1 MKKKMKFNTKAIH
14 GGQILDPAYGSVMT
28 PIYQTSTYAQTSPG
42 KHKGYEYSRT
52 HNPTRTNFEQ
62 SIASLENGNHGLAF
76 SSGLAAIDAILK
88 TLNPGDEI
96 ISTND
101 LYGGS
106 YRLFRTIF
114 EKYDL
119 KFHFV
124 NMEDLKS
131 VEEKINSNTKLIWA
145 ETPTNPMM
153 NVVDIKSMS
162 MLSKKNNILLC
173 VDNTFATPF
182 IQRPLDLGAN
192 IVMHSATKYIAGHS
206 DVVIGAIVVND
217 SILKEKLSFIQNA
230 SGATPGPMDC
240 FLTLRGIKTL
250 HLRMQRH
257 SENAEK
263 IAIFLKNHK
272 KVSKVYWAGFKDH
285 KNYEIAKNQMD
296 AFGGMVSFIPADNT
310 FESAKKIAENLNLFT
325 LAESLGGVESLCCH
339 PSSMTHASIPPEER
353 KKSGLVESLLRLSV
367 GVEDVDDLIDD
378 LNQAIG

>member
-1 MKKKMKFNTKAIH
+1 
-14 GGQILDPAYGSVMT
+14 
-28 PIYQTSTYAQTSPG
+28 
-42 KHKGYEYSRT
+42 
-52 HNPTRTNFEQ
+52 
-62 SIASLENGNHGLAF
+62 
-76 SSGLAAIDAILK
+76 
-88 TLNPGDEI
+88 
-96 ISTND
+96 
-101 LYGGS
+101 
-106 YRLFRTIF
+106 
-114 EKYDL
+114 
-119 KFHFV
+119 
-124 NMEDLKS
+124 MEDLKS

-162 MLSKKNNILLC
+162 ILSKKNNILLC

-217 SILKEKLSFIQNA
+217 SILNEKLSFIQNA

>member
-162 MLSKKNNILLC
+162 TLSKKNNILLC

-217 SILKEKLSFIQNA
+217 SILNEKLSFIQNA

-263 IAIFLKNHK
+263 IAMFLKNHK
-272 KVSKVYWAGFKDH
+272 KVQKVYWAGFKDH

>member
-1 MKKKMKFNTKAIH
+1 MKFNTKAIH

-162 MLSKKNNILLC
+162 TLSKKNNILLC

-263 IAIFLKNHK
+263 IAMFLKNHK

-296 AFGGMVSFIPADNT
+296 SFGGMVSFIPADNT
-310 FESAKKIAENLNLFT
+310 FKSAKKIAENLNLFT

>member
-217 SILKEKLSFIQNA
+217 SILNEKLSFIQNA

-240 FLTLRGIKTL
+240 FLALRGIKTL

>member
-162 MLSKKNNILLC
+162 ILSKKNNILLC

-217 SILKEKLSFIQNA
+217 SILNEKLSFIQNA

-263 IAIFLKNHK
+263 IATFLKNHK

>member
-124 NMEDLKS
+124 NMEDIKS

-162 MLSKKNNILLC
+162 ILSKKNNILLC

-263 IAIFLKNHK
+263 IAMFLKNHK

>member
-28 PIYQTSTYAQTSPG
+28 PIYQTSTYAQSSPG

-52 HNPTRTNFEQ
+52 HNPTRTNFERA
-62 SIASLENGNHGLAF
+62 IASLENAEHGLAF
-76 SSGLAAIDAILK
+76 ASGLAAIDAIIK
-88 TLNPGDEI
+88 TLSPGDEI

-106 YRLFRTIF
+106 YRLFKQIF
-114 EKYDL
+114 EKYEL

-124 NMEDLKS
+124 NMEDLTS
-131 VEEKINSNTKLIWA
+131 VEEKINSKTKLIWV

-162 MLSKKNNILLC
+162 TLAKKNNILLC
-173 VDNTFATPF
+173 VDNTFATPY
-182 IQRPLDLGAN
+182 IQRPLDLGAD

-217 SILKEKLSFIQNA
+217 SILNEKLSFIQNA

-263 IAIFLKNHK
+263 IAMFLKNHK

-285 KNYEIAKNQMD
+285 KNYSIAKNQMNG
-296 AFGGMVSFIPADNT
+296 FGGMVSFIPADDT
-310 FESAKKIAENLNLFT
+310 YETSKKIAENLKLFT

-339 PSSMTHASIPPEER
+339 PASMTHASIPPEER

-367 GVEDVDDLIDD
+367 GIEDVDDLIDD
-378 LNQAIG
+378 LNNAIG

>member
-124 NMEDLKS
+124 NMEDIKS

-162 MLSKKNNILLC
+162 ILSKKNNILLC

-285 KNYEIAKNQMD
+285 KNYKIAKNQMD

-310 FESAKKIAENLNLFT
+310 FKSAKKIAENLNLFT

>member
-52 HNPTRTNFEQ
+52 HNPTRTNFER

-76 SSGLAAIDAILK
+76 ASGLAAIDAIIK

-106 YRLFRTIF
+106 YRLFKQIF

-124 NMEDLKS
+124 NMEDSKY
-131 VEEKINSNTKLIWA
+131 VEAKINSKTKLIWA

-153 NVVDIKSMS
+153 NVVDIRSMS
-162 MLSKKNNILLC
+162 KLAKQNKILLC
-173 VDNTFATPF
+173 VDNTFATPY
-182 IQRPLDLGAN
+182 IQRPLDLGAD

-217 SILKEKLSFIQNA
+217 KILHEKLSFIQNA

-263 IAIFLKNHK
+263 IAMYLKDHK
-272 KVSKVYWAGFKDH
+272 KIENVYWAGLKDH
-285 KNYEIAKNQMD
+285 KNYKIAKSQMD
-296 AFGGMVSFIPADNT
+296 AFGGMVSFIPVDRT
-310 FESAKKIAENLNLFT
+310 FETAKQIAENLKLFT

-339 PSSMTHASIPPEER
+339 PASMTHASIPVEER
-353 KKSGLVESLLRLSV
+353 EKSGLVESLLRLSV

-378 LNQAIG
+378 LNHAIG